1 MGRPDFEEL
10 EVYKLA
16 ESLANQIWEI
26 VKKWDYFT
34 KDTMGKQIV
43 RSADSVCANI
53 AEGRG
58 RYNDQ
63 DNRRFVKIAR
73 GSLYETVNWLRLAY
87 ARQLITSE
95 EVSKFKPIIDKLLPK
110 LNAYLSSIGHR
121 E

>member
-43 RSADSVCANI
+43 RSADSVCGNI

-58 RYNDQ
+58 RYNDP
-63 DNRRFVKIAR
+63 I
-73 GSLYETVNWLRLAY
+73 LRTFLD
-87 ARQLITSE
+87 LIEYLKPLMAIGMSIFSMFE
-95 EVSKFKPIIDKLLPK
+95 SSPLVSKK
-110 LNAYLSSIGHR
+110 H
-121 E
+121 